1 MKKKLPDAHIRW
13 TIQFI
18 LNHKKA
24 NMWRKEKLNI
34 EKKNNR
40 TKNPPIS
47 TQVIQKN
54 LPFPSTL
61 ISKNQKKKINQQ
73 TWKNTKTLWKKWK
86 KACFSLCI
94 KHILK
99 EKTKNEN
106 KENISIN
113 WRIKQPKERKKK
125 TILHVKRKKN
135 IESKKIFSWM
145 TWVLSNICFYLQ
157 HIIPWLTKN
166 KEMLSKNIVSLNV
179 DVIRMNVGI
188 FNLLLQL
195 EKMLHKAKNLLAHS
209 GANVHLKSV
218 VCTVLDPVD
227 LYLISEKSIWK
238 NQVRQTGFLVYF
250 ELDFYCLC
258 SLQKSI
264 LKLIFAG

>member
-1 MKKKLPDAHIRW
+1 MPFFPFSWPFTKIVLMRKKLPDAHIRW

-24 NMWRKEKLNI
+24 NMWRKEKINI

-47 TQVIQKN
+47 TQVIQKKIC
-54 LPFPSTL
+54 PFLQPWYPKT
-61 ISKNQKKKINQQ
+61 KRKKINNKPEKIQ
-73 TWKNTKTLWKKWK
+73 KTLWKKWK

-135 IESKKIFSWM
+135 YRIKK
-145 TWVLSNICFYLQ
+145 
-157 HIIPWLTKN
+157 
-166 KEMLSKNIVSLNV
+166 
-179 DVIRMNVGI
+179 
-188 FNLLLQL
+188 NLLLNDL
-195 EKMLHKAKNLLAHS
+195 SSIKHLFLLTTYYS
-209 GANVHLKSV
+209 MINRK
-218 VCTVLDPVD
+218 
-227 LYLISEKSIWK
+227 
-238 NQVRQTGFLVYF
+238 
-250 ELDFYCLC
+250 
-258 SLQKSI
+258 
-264 LKLIFAG
+264 

>member
-1 MKKKLPDAHIRW
+1 MTKSHPNMFLGNAESNLCCAASRMPFFPFSWPFTKIVLMRKKLPDAHIRW

-24 NMWRKEKLNI
+24 NMWRKEKINI

-47 TQVIQKN
+47 TQVIQKKSALSFN
-54 LPFPSTL
+54 PDIP
-61 ISKNQKKKINQQ
+61 KPKEKKINNKPEKIQ
-73 TWKNTKTLWKKWK
+73 KTLWKKWK

-125 TILHVKRKKN
+125 TFCTWKEKK
-135 IESKKIFSWM
+135 
-145 TWVLSNICFYLQ
+145 L
-157 HIIPWLTKN
+157 
-166 KEMLSKNIVSLNV
+166 
-179 DVIRMNVGI
+179 
-188 FNLLLQL
+188 
-195 EKMLHKAKNLLAHS
+195 
-209 GANVHLKSV
+209 
-218 VCTVLDPVD
+218 
-227 LYLISEKSIWK
+227 
-238 NQVRQTGFLVYF
+238 
-250 ELDFYCLC
+250 
-258 SLQKSI
+258 
-264 LKLIFAG
+264 